1 MLWKPR
7 FRWIVSGLVTAFL
20 MIGDYFLQTR
30 LPAENPADTTR
41 QSWVYRM
48 LTWTVPPEGQR
59 DTAFFVYTALD
70 FAVTVVIVYFFL
82 TRWQRRREQATIKT

>member
-1 MLWKPR
+1 MLRKPI
-7 FRWIVSGLVTAFL
+7 FRWIISSVAVAAL

-30 LPAENPADTTR
+30 VPPENPADTAR
-41 QSWVYRM
+41 QSWLYRL

-59 DTAFFVYTALD
+59 DTAFFIYTAFD
-70 FAVTVVIVYFFL
+70 FVVTVVILYFLF